1 MWLVITGQNTEKTW
15 QLNLQPYLD
24 HQSVLLHTKVQ
35 YKPWKKLE
43 GIEEAEEVKLTV
55 ERCLSGRTG
64 ALYS

>member
-1 MWLVITGQNTEKTW
+1 MAVEPSALPG
-15 QLNLQPYLD
+15 P
-24 HQSVLLHTKVQ
+24 SVLFHTKAQ
-35 YKPWKKLE
+35 DKPQKTVE